1 MKYGRRNPYF
11 IIAGRQTQGAL
22 RSGAGHR
29 SDRDFCSSRIGGNLQ
44 SNSPAADDPPYGS
57 TADRYAG
64 SDGGHRDWPFPQGR
78 GFGGSCGGAG
88 NLRELGAA
96 TLGSL
101 VHCLRRLL
109 KLLVTRIASRDG
121 FRDVGETET
130 EVVDFPLDGDVDL
143 ADGADLR
150 VQRQYSHALAGNG
163 GGRETR
169 RERVGEVE
177 QRPGG
182 RDHVVVGFGQLERRG
197 ARPALGVAPTVG
209 ILAVTAA
216 QYGLV
221 VEAVGCRK
229 AGMNVVPRDVRHYLS
244 HLDRDILRRRLPNL
258 F

>member
-121 FRDVGETET
+121 FRARDYCAQPRVIRCALYALRQRR
-130 EVVDFPLDGDVDL
+130 DFGKGL
-143 ADGADLR
+143 
-150 VQRQYSHALAGNG
+150 LAGLLAQSRLPVFLNTLSRNDQNLRAG
-163 GGRETR
+163 
-169 RERVGEVE
+169 VL
-177 QRPGG
+177 
-182 RDHVVVGFGQLERRG
+182 LERR
-197 ARPALGVAPTVG
+197 
-209 ILAVTAA
+209 
-216 QYGLV
+216 
-221 VEAVGCRK
+221 VE
-229 AGMNVVPRDVRHYLS
+229 
-244 HLDRDILRRRLPNL
+244 RLER
-258 F
+258 FVK